1 MIKKLDH
8 VTINVKDIAAT
19 RRFYTELLGMSEK
32 KIVDCHDHRYYLF
45 SIDDSTILEV
55 GQYDFD
61 TSAAHSTSTASG
73 KIRHI
78 ALEVDDIAALEAKLA
93 AAGFYF
99 ETDVAYRGDELG
111 FISGQIL
118 DPNGIELEFLQYR
131 R

>member
-1 MIKKLDH
+1 MIRKLDH
-8 VTINVKDIAAT
+8 VTINTKDIATT
-19 RRFYTELLGMSEK
+19 RFFYTELLGMKENK
-32 KIVDCHDHRYYLF
+32 TVDCRDHRYYMF
-45 SIDDSTILEV
+45 SIDDSVILEV

-61 TSAAHSTSTASG
+61 SSDAHSSSTAAG

-78 ALEVDDIAALEAKLA
+78 AFEVDDIAALQERLA
-93 AAGFYF
+93 AAGYHFA
-99 ETDVAYRGDELG
+99 TDVAYRGDELG